1 MLAVI
6 LKILS
11 VTGIVLLC
19 LLGLVLVLAV
29 LILVLPVKYRLKASK
44 EKEGELN
51 AVFKLNYFFHILR
64 SVAEYEQKKVNVTVK
79 VLWFKLF
86 SMEFPDSGDESDIS
100 EEDFDAF
107 IDEELSDEEFEMTD
121 SPEQGDES
129 APDSGS
135 EADSGESCET
145 PESAVSDEE
154 LHNDLFGDDEDDLY
168 GSDADN
174 ASSDGEDSEDNG
186 PDGTACE
193 GGASYGS
200 GTEDGDSDGSDAV
213 SDAPDGLF
221 DKLSGLM
228 EKIKCKYRAF
238 YDKIVKVR
246 SEIRYYR
253 NILNSNEAA
262 YALRV
267 IKKRLKKV
275 LKLILPRKVTCDL
288 VYGFSSPDLTGKVY
302 GLYCMFRNRFSKGSK
317 VIPDFENEV
326 FEGFIEAKG
335 HFNLICILHNLVCI
349 VLNRNCRKIYRS
361 LKHHRNKSDHEAGTK
376 KDEKPS
382 EEEAA

>member
-11 VTGIVLLC
+11 VIGIVLLC

-64 SVAEYEQKKVNVTVK
+64 AVAEYEQKKVDVTVK

-107 IDEELSDEEFEMTD
+107 IDEELSDEEFEMTY
-121 SPEQGDES
+121 SPGQGDES
-129 APDSGS
+129 DPDSGS
-135 EADSGESCET
+135 EADYGESCET

-168 GSDADN
+168 D
-174 ASSDGEDSEDNG
+174 
-186 PDGTACE
+186 
-193 GGASYGS
+193 S
-200 GTEDGDSDGSDAV
+200 GTDDGDSDGSDAEN
-213 SDAPDGLF
+213 DGPDGLF

-302 GLYCMFRNRFSKGSK
+302 GLYCMFRNRFSKDSK

-361 LKHHRNKSDHEAGTK
+361 LKHHRNKSDHEVGTK